1 MRWVLIVLAEILQ
14 GEAKATDIPELIARP
29 NGT

>member
-1 MRWVLIVLAEILQ
+1 MSTNGLTEILQ

-29 NGT
+29 NDA